1 MGHFSTLEFPAQN
14 KNVFFY
20 NFGAKIQR
28 TQFWP
33 IILKVTCLK
42 VKLNLVSV
50 NARRQHVKFR
60 SPPKGKMI
68 AAKEG
73 GLIDKQL
80 SNILQ

>member
-1 MGHFSTLEFPAQN
+1 ML
-14 KNVFFY
+14 Y
-20 NFGAKIQR
+20 D
-28 TQFWP
+28 
-33 IILKVTCLK
+33 LK

-50 NARRQHVKFR
+50 NALKGQHVKFR
-60 SPPKGKMI
+60 SPPEGKMI